1 MGVLKRDNSK
11 YWYIQFQFNGKTYI
25 RSSHTTDKRA
35 AEQMERDW
43 RTKLHAQTF
52 LGMKEQISLHDALD
66 QYQKTKA
73 GTPNHRNILQ
83 HIDTFH
89 RLLKTNRHI
98 DELTSEDLER
108 LRRDRMLEGIGPAML
123 KHMFNALRGAWKY
136 ARKMGYQVS
145 DLIFPEI
152 KLPKYRLRYL
162 SADEEKRLLQE
173 LNPYREGK
181 YIQPYDSRP
190 PHIQKAQHDAYD
202 LIVLLLDTGA
212 RYSEIADLEWSRIE
226 LESRTIHLWRSKV
239 QNESILYM
247 TDRVYSILAR
257 RNQEKNGQFIFTN
270 RRGGARGY
278 SSIAIRKAF
287 RRAGLD
293 DCTIHT
299 LRHTHASRL
308 VQNGLSI
315 YEVKEILGHTDIKTT
330 MRYAHLEQRDI
341 SSRARDVI
349 NKINATNQKVELR
362 LVKA

>member
-11 YWYIQFQFNGKTYI
+11 FWYIQFQFHGKTYI
-25 RSSHTTDKRA
+25 RSSHTTDKRT

-43 RTKLHAQTF
+43 RSKLHAQTF
-52 LGMKEQISLHDALD
+52 LGVKERITVRDALD
-66 QYQKTKA
+66 HYQKTKA
-73 GTPNHRNILQ
+73 GTPNHRNIL
-83 HIDTFH
+83 HHVDVFN
-89 RLLKTNRHI
+89 RMLKSNNYI
-98 DELTSEDLER
+98 DELTSEELER
-108 LRRDRMLEGIGPAML
+108 LRRDRMLEGVGPAML

-136 ARKMGYQVS
+136 SRKMGYQVS

-162 SADEEKRLLQE
+162 SSDEEKRLLHE
-173 LNPYREGK
+173 LNPFREAK
-181 YIQPYDSRP
+181 HMQRYENRP
-190 PHIQKAQHDAYD
+190 EHIKKAQQDAYD
-202 LIVLLLDTGA
+202 LIVMLLDTGA

-226 LESRTIHLWRSKV
+226 IESRMIHLLRSKV

-247 TDRVYSILAR
+247 TDRVYSVLSR
-257 RNQEKNGQFIFTN
+257 RIQDKTGPYVFTN
-270 RRGGARGY
+270 RSGGTRGY
-278 SSIAIRKAF
+278 ASGAIRKAF

-315 YEVKEILGHTDIKTT
+315 YEVKEMLGHTDIKTT

-349 NKINATNQKVELR
+349 NKINANNQKVELR
-362 LVKA
+362 IVK

>member
-1 MGVLKRDNSK
+1 METVMGISKRGNSK
-11 YWYIQFQFNGKTYI
+11 YWYIQFQFQGKTYI
-25 RSSHTTDKRA
+25 RSSQTTDKRS
-35 AEQMERDW
+35 AEQMERDL
-43 RTKLHAQTF
+43 RSKLHAQAF
-52 LGMKEQISLHDALD
+52 LGMKERITIKDALD
-66 QYQKTKA
+66 HYQKTKA
-73 GTPNHRNILQ
+73 GTPNHINIV
-83 HIDTFH
+83 HHVTTFN
-89 RLLKTNRHI
+89 RMLKSSRFI

-181 YIQPYDSRP
+181 YMQRYENRP
-190 PHIQKAQHDAYD
+190 VHILKAQHDAYD

-212 RYSEIADLEWSRIE
+212 RYSEIADLEW
-226 LESRTIHLWRSKV
+226 WRSKV
-239 QNESILYM
+239 QNESILFM
-247 TDRVYSILAR
+247 TDRVHSILTR
-257 RNQEKNGQFIFTN
+257 RLQDKTSQFIFTN
-270 RRGGARGY
+270 RKGGARGY

-287 RRAGLD
+287 RRAGLN

-341 SSRARDVI
+341 SSKARDVI
-349 NKINATNQKVELR
+349 NRLNTINQKVELR
-362 LVKA
+362 LVK